1 MTTRMLRDEV
11 AQRMTTLRLT
21 ALQAARLAEIVKIMA
36 DDGRFLL
43 RDALDVGEFPAGDA
57 RGQEAFQDFRKRV
70 NQAAIDAH
78 VELRLELDSRKTTP
92 DQRYCWFTGGDLID
106 AGIALLS
113 SETAGRTG
121 TDHAVAPEVAELGT
135 SRRTRVYVSVPRA
148 TGPTARK
155 LDGLVRQL
163 RERLA
168 LDGERSWEV
177 TDSNSVGLGEDL
189 EAGRERLHTQADV
202 RLVLVSPA
210 HLADDECK
218 RLLNS
223 PNRVVAFAVNPLP
236 DGPLKYLGG
245 LRIHDIRRRHQPWEG
260 LTSAN
265 QRSQYVADVVDEI
278 KRSLRPPALPPND
291 SSDDDLFKAWLER
304 QARHR
309 RTGESKVLI
318 ETESAETS
326 LQESRLDGS
335 ISASGPS
342 LPAVGRLVDW
352 VTATDEKA
360 PRLCA
365 LLGDVG
371 MGKTTTAKLFTQR
384 LLDLRTSGKAV
395 PLPILF
401 DLRDVRITGLAE
413 RMTVDHILDSM
424 LDANRPAGIPRS

>member
-1 MTTRMLRDEV
+1 
-11 AQRMTTLRLT
+11 
-21 ALQAARLAEIVKIMA
+21 MA
-36 DDGRFLL
+36 
-43 RDALDVGEFPAGDA
+43 
-57 RGQEAFQDFRKRV
+57 
-70 NQAAIDAH
+70 
-78 VELRLELDSRKTTP
+78 T
-92 DQRYCWFTGGDLID
+92 LID

-113 SETAGRTG
+113 SETAGRTDIG
-121 TDHAVAPEVAELGT
+121 HPVAPEVAELGAP
-135 SRRTRVYVSVPRA
+135 RRTVVYVSVPKA
-148 TGPTARK
+148 TGAAKQK
-155 LDGLVRQL
+155 LDGLVRKL
-163 RERLA
+163 REHLA
-168 LDGERSWEV
+168 ADGERSWEV

-189 EAGRERLHTQADV
+189 EAGRERLCARADV

-210 HLADDECK
+210 HLAEAECR
-218 RLLNS
+218 RLLVV
-223 PNRVVAFAVNPLP
+223 PDRVVAFAVSGLP
-236 DGPLKYLGG
+236 DGPLDLGG
-245 LRIHDIRRRHQPWEG
+245 LGIHDIQRRNEPWDELTRTERRR
-260 LTSAN
+260 
-265 QRSQYVADVVDEI
+265 RYVAHVIDEI
-278 KRSLRPPALPPND
+278 KRALRPPALPPTKRT
-291 SSDDDLFKAWLER
+291 DDDPVRAWTEFL
-304 QARHR
+304 ARGR
-309 RTGESKVLI
+309 RTGESAVWI
-318 ETESAETS
+318 EAESAETS